1 MNGNWIFFEGFEK
14 IFRGREEMDGGEW
27 LDDWAAGAIWE
38 NGFEPRIHSPRWGA
52 FAP

>member
-1 MNGNWIFFEGFEK
+1 
-14 IFRGREEMDGGEW
+14 MDGGVGVNGG
-27 LDDWAAGAIWE
+27 AAGAIWE